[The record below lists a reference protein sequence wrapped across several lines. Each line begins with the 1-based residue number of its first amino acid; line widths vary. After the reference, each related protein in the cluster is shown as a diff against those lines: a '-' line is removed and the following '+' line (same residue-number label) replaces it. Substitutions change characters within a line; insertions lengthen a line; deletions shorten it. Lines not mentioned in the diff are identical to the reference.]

1 MGNIVE
7 LRNVTKVY
15 GNLTAVDGITLQVS
29 EAEILALL
37 GPNGSGKSTLLKMLA
52 IVLQPSTGEVY
63 FQGIQV
69 NERNIEQMRM
79 ESTLVFQKTVLFTS
93 SVYDNVAYGLKIRKL
108 PERTIE
114 EEVHK
119 ALELVRLEGFEKRQ
133 AKKLSGG
140 EQQRVALARALVLKT
155 KLLLLDEPTA
165 NLDPKNA
172 SIVEDVIGTVNRE
185 RKTTVIIATHNMLQA
200 KNLPTRIALIENG
213 RIGEV
218 GKPQEI
224 FGRLSKTFASFAAV
238 ENTLT
243 GEARIAN
250 DGTTLV
256 DIGNDVN
263 IVAVTRKTGKIS
275 IFISPDDI
283 ILSKTTFSSSA
294 RNSFEGSVIEIV
306 DMNSVVKLRVDVG
319 KLLTV
324 HITRRSFEEM
334 NINLG
339 SKVFLTF
346 KASSVQVN

>member
-63 FQGIQV
+63 FQGVQV

-79 ESTLVFQKTVLFTS
+79 ASTLVFQKTVLFTS

-172 SIVEDVIGTVNRE
+172 AIVEEAIGAANRE
-185 RKTTVIIATHNMLQA
+185 RKITVIIATNNMLQA

-224 FGRLSKTFASFAAV
+224 FGRLSRTFASFAAV

-263 IVAVTRKTGKIS
+263 IVAVTRKTGRIS

-283 ILSKTTFSSSA
+283 ILSKNAFSSSA

-319 KLLTV
+319 KFFTV

>member
-52 IVLQPSTGEVY
+52 IILQPSTGEVY
-63 FQGIQV
+63 FQGVQV

-108 PERTIE
+108 PKRTIE

-172 SIVEDVIGTVNRE
+172 SIVEEVIGAVNRE
-185 RKTTVIIATHNMLQA
+185 RKTTVIIATNNMLQA

-283 ILSKTTFSSSA
+283 ILSKIAFSSSA

-319 KLLTV
+319 KFFTV

>member
-52 IVLQPSTGEVY
+52 IILQPSTGEVY
-63 FQGIQV
+63 FQGVQV

-108 PERTIE
+108 PKRTIE

-172 SIVEDVIGTVNRE
+172 SIVEEVIGTVNRE
-185 RKTTVIIATHNMLQA
+185 RKTTVIIATNNMLQA

-283 ILSKTTFSSSA
+283 IMSKIAFSSSA

-319 KLLTV
+319 KFFTV

>member
-52 IVLQPSTGEVY
+52 IILQPSTGEVY
-63 FQGIQV
+63 FQGVQV

-108 PERTIE
+108 PKRTIE

-172 SIVEDVIGTVNRE
+172 SIVEEAIGTVNRE

-283 ILSKTTFSSSA
+283 IMSKIAFSSSA

-319 KLLTV
+319 KFFTV

>member
-1 MGNIVE
+1 MRNIVE

-52 IVLQPSTGEVY
+52 IILQPSTGDVY
-63 FQGIQV
+63 FQGVQV

-93 SVYDNVAYGLKIRKL
+93 SVYDNVVYGLKIRKL
-108 PERTIE
+108 PKRTIE

-172 SIVEDVIGTVNRE
+172 SIVEEVIGTVNRE

-213 RIGEV
+213 RMGEV

-283 ILSKTTFSSSA
+283 ILSKTAFSSSA

-319 KLLTV
+319 KFFTV

>member
-1 MGNIVE
+1 
-7 LRNVTKVY
+7 
-15 GNLTAVDGITLQVS
+15 
-29 EAEILALL
+29 
-37 GPNGSGKSTLLKMLA
+37 MLA
-52 IVLQPSTGEVY
+52 IILQPSTGEVY
-63 FQGIQV
+63 FQGVQV

-93 SVYDNVAYGLKIRKL
+93 NVYDNVAYGLKIRKL
-108 PERTIE
+108 PKRTIE

-119 ALELVRLEGFEKRQ
+119 ALELVRLESFEKRQ

-172 SIVEDVIGTVNRE
+172 SIVEEVIGTVNRE

-224 FGRLSKTFASFAAV
+224 FGRLSRTFASFAAV

-283 ILSKTTFSSSA
+283 ILSKIAFSSSA

-319 KLLTV
+319 KFFTV

>member
-1 MGNIVE
+1 
-7 LRNVTKVY
+7 
-15 GNLTAVDGITLQVS
+15 
-29 EAEILALL
+29 
-37 GPNGSGKSTLLKMLA
+37 MLA
-52 IVLQPSTGEVY
+52 FIQQPSRGEVY
-63 FQGIQV
+63 FQGVQV
-69 NERNIEQMRM
+69 NERNIDQMRM

-93 SVYDNVAYGLKIRKL
+93 SVYDNVAYGLKMRKL

-114 EEVHK
+114 EEVYK

-155 KLLLLDEPTA
+155 RLLLLDEPTA

-172 SIVEDVIGTVNRE
+172 SIVEEAIGTVNRE
-185 RKTTVIIATHNMLQA
+185 KKTTVIIATHNMLQA

-218 GKPQEI
+218 GRPEEI
-224 FGRLSKTFASFAAV
+224 FRRLSKTFASFAAV
-238 ENTLT
+238 ENTFT
-243 GEARIAN
+243 GEARIAD
-250 DGTTLV
+250 DGTTLL

-283 ILSKTTFSSSA
+283 ILSKTKLSSSA
-294 RNSFEGSVIEIV
+294 RNSFEGSVLEIV

-319 KLLTV
+319 KFFTV

>member
-52 IVLQPSTGEVY
+52 IILQPSTGEVY
-63 FQGIQV
+63 FQGVQV

-108 PERTIE
+108 PKRTIE

-172 SIVEDVIGTVNRE
+172 SIVEEAIGTVNQE

-319 KLLTV
+319 KFFTV

>member
-52 IVLQPSTGEVY
+52 IILQPSTGEVY
-63 FQGIQV
+63 FQGVQV

-79 ESTLVFQKTVLFTS
+79 ASTLVFQKTVLFTS

-172 SIVEDVIGTVNRE
+172 AIVEEAIGAANRE
-185 RKTTVIIATHNMLQA
+185 RKTTVIMATNNMLQA

-224 FGRLSKTFASFAAV
+224 FGRLSRTFASFAAV
-238 ENTLT
+238 ENTFT
-243 GEARIAN
+243 GGARIAN

-263 IVAVTRKTGKIS
+263 IVAVTRKTGRIS

-283 ILSKTTFSSSA
+283 ILSKNAFSSSA

-319 KLLTV
+319 KFFTV

>member
-52 IVLQPSTGEVY
+52 IILQPSTGEVY
-63 FQGIQV
+63 FQGVQV

-93 SVYDNVAYGLKIRKL
+93 SVYDNVAYGLKMRKL
-108 PERTIE
+108 PKRTIE
-114 EEVHK
+114 DEVHK

-172 SIVEDVIGTVNRE
+172 SIVEEAIGTVNRE

-283 ILSKTTFSSSA
+283 ILSKIAFSSSA

-319 KLLTV
+319 KFFTV

>member
-1 MGNIVE
+1 MGNIAE

-15 GNLTAVDGITLQVS
+15 GNLTAVDDITLQVS

-37 GPNGSGKSTLLKMLA
+37 GPNGSGKSTLLKILA
-52 IVLQPSTGEVY
+52 LILQPSTGEVY
-63 FQGIQV
+63 FQSVQV

-79 ESTLVFQKTVLFTS
+79 ESTLVFQKTLLFTS
-93 SVYDNVAYGLKIRKL
+93 SVYDNVAYGLKMRKL

-119 ALELVRLEGFEKRQ
+119 AIELVRLEGFEKRQ

-172 SIVEDVIGTVNRE
+172 SIVEEAIGTVNQE

-283 ILSKTTFSSSA
+283 ILSKIAFSSSA

-319 KLLTV
+319 KFFTV

>member
-1 MGNIVE
+1 MGNIAE

-52 IVLQPSTGEVY
+52 IILQPSTGEVY
-63 FQGIQV
+63 FQGVQV

-93 SVYDNVAYGLKIRKL
+93 SVFDNVAYGLKIRKL
-108 PERTIE
+108 PKRTIE

-172 SIVEDVIGTVNRE
+172 AIVEEAIGAANRE
-185 RKTTVIIATHNMLQA
+185 RKTTVIIATNNMLQA

-224 FGRLSKTFASFAAV
+224 FGRLSRTFASFAAV

-283 ILSKTTFSSSA
+283 ILSKIAFSSSA

-319 KLLTV
+319 KLFTV

>member
-52 IVLQPSTGEVY
+52 IILQPSTGEVY
-63 FQGIQV
+63 FQGVQV

-108 PERTIE
+108 PKRTIE

-172 SIVEDVIGTVNRE
+172 SIVEEAIGTVNRE
-185 RKTTVIIATHNMLQA
+185 KKTTVIIATHNMLQA

-263 IVAVTRKTGKIS
+263 IVVVTRKTGKIS

-283 ILSKTTFSSSA
+283 ILSKIAFSSSA

-319 KLLTV
+319 KFFTV

>member
-1 MGNIVE
+1 MRNIVE
-7 LRNVTKVY
+7 LSNVTKVY
-15 GNLTAVDGITLQVS
+15 GNLTAVDDITLQVS

-52 IVLQPSTGEVY
+52 LILQPSTGDVY
-63 FQGIQV
+63 FQGVQV
-69 NERNIEQMRM
+69 SEKNIEQMRM

-108 PERTIE
+108 PKNTIE

-119 ALELVRLEGFEKRQ
+119 TLELVRLEGFEKRQ

-172 SIVEDVIGTVNRE
+172 SIVEEAIGTVNRE

-213 RIGEV
+213 RMGEV

-238 ENTLT
+238 ENALT

-256 DIGNDVN
+256 DIGNNVN

-283 ILSKTTFSSSA
+283 ILSKIAFSSSA

-319 KLLTV
+319 KFFTV

-339 SKVFLTF
+339 SKVFITF

>member
-52 IVLQPSTGEVY
+52 IILQPSTGEVY
-63 FQGIQV
+63 FQGVQV

-108 PERTIE
+108 PKRTIE

-172 SIVEDVIGTVNRE
+172 SIVEEVIGTVNRE
-185 RKTTVIIATHNMLQA
+185 RKTTVIIATNNMLQA

-263 IVAVTRKTGKIS
+263 IVAVTRKTGKTS

-283 ILSKTTFSSSA
+283 ILSKIAFSSSA

-319 KLLTV
+319 KFFTV

>member
-52 IVLQPSTGEVY
+52 IILQPSTGEVY
-63 FQGIQV
+63 FQGVQV

-108 PERTIE
+108 PKRTIE

-172 SIVEDVIGTVNRE
+172 SIVEEAIGTVNRE

-263 IVAVTRKTGKIS
+263 IVVVTRKTGKIS

-283 ILSKTTFSSSA
+283 ILSKIAFSSSA

-319 KLLTV
+319 KFFTV

>member
-1 MGNIVE
+1 MRYIVE

-52 IVLQPSTGEVY
+52 IILQPSTGEVY
-63 FQGIQV
+63 FQGVQV

-108 PERTIE
+108 PKRAIE

-119 ALELVRLEGFEKRQ
+119 AIELVRLEGFEKRQ

-172 SIVEDVIGTVNRE
+172 SIVEEAIGTVNRE

-224 FGRLSKTFASFAAV
+224 FRRLSKTFASFAAV

-283 ILSKTTFSSSA
+283 ILSKIAFSSSA

-319 KLLTV
+319 KFFTV

>member
-7 LRNVTKVY
+7 LRNVTKFY

-52 IVLQPSTGEVY
+52 IILQPSTGEVY
-63 FQGIQV
+63 FQGVQV

-93 SVYDNVAYGLKIRKL
+93 SVFDNVAYGLKIRKL
-108 PERTIE
+108 PKRTIE

-172 SIVEDVIGTVNRE
+172 SIVEEVIGTVNRE
-185 RKTTVIIATHNMLQA
+185 RKTTVIIATNNMLQA

-283 ILSKTTFSSSA
+283 ILSKIAFSSSA

-319 KLLTV
+319 KFFTV

>member
-37 GPNGSGKSTLLKMLA
+37 GPNGSGKSTLLKILA
-52 IVLQPSTGEVY
+52 LILQPSTGEVY

-172 SIVEDVIGTVNRE
+172 AIVEEAIGAANRE
-185 RKTTVIIATHNMLQA
+185 RKITVIIATNNMLQA

-224 FGRLSKTFASFAAV
+224 FGRLSRTFASFAAV

-263 IVAVTRKTGKIS
+263 IVAVTRKTGRIS

-283 ILSKTTFSSSA
+283 ILSKNAFSSSA

-319 KLLTV
+319 KFFTV

>member
-1 MGNIVE
+1 MRNIVE

-15 GNLTAVDGITLQVS
+15 GNLAAVDGITLQVS

-52 IVLQPSTGEVY
+52 IILQPSTGEVY
-63 FQGIQV
+63 FQGVQV

-108 PERTIE
+108 PKRTIE

-172 SIVEDVIGTVNRE
+172 SIVEEVIGTVNRE

-213 RIGEV
+213 RMGEV

-283 ILSKTTFSSSA
+283 ILSKIAFSSSA

-319 KLLTV
+319 KFFTV

>member
-1 MGNIVE
+1 MGNIAE

-15 GNLTAVDGITLQVS
+15 GNLTAVDDITLQVS

-52 IVLQPSTGEVY
+52 IILQPSTGDVY
-63 FQGIQV
+63 FQGVQV
-69 NERNIEQMRM
+69 NESNIEQMRM

-114 EEVHK
+114 EEVQK

-172 SIVEDVIGTVNRE
+172 SIVEEAIGTVNRE
-185 RKTTVIIATHNMLQA
+185 RKTTVIMATHNMLQA

-224 FGRLSKTFASFAAV
+224 FARLSKTFASFAAV
-238 ENTLT
+238 ENTLI

-275 IFISPDDI
+275 VFISPDDI
-283 ILSKTTFSSSA
+283 ILSK
-294 RNSFEGSVIEIV
+294 
-306 DMNSVVKLRVDVG
+306 
-319 KLLTV
+319 
-324 HITRRSFEEM
+324 
-334 NINLG
+334 
-339 SKVFLTF
+339 
-346 KASSVQVN
+346 